1 MKEIRDK
8 LRALKVDFSHCI
20 EKAELKALL
29 KIHMPGVEGERKG
42 VGQ

>member
-8 LRALKVDFSHCI
+8 LRSLGVDYSHCI

-29 KIHMPGVEGERKG
+29 RAHLPGADKEG
-42 VGQ
+42 